1 MTFALRP
8 RRPGR
13 LRPLDSAR
21 DQRGS
26 LSVEMVILV
35 PVFVIMLGLMVAG
48 GRLWVARTT
57 VAEAAYS
64 GARAASLA
72 RTATQGGAD
81 GREAV
86 IDQLDTKGLDCL
98 GRSIDIDTGAFA
110 EPVGQPA
117 TISAEVDCRIGFSD
131 VLLPGMPGSITVH
144 GKAQSA
150 LDTYR
155 ER

>member
-1 MTFALRP
+1 MRLIGCG
-8 RRPGR
+8 RRGC
-13 LRPLDSAR
+13 DQKAR

-35 PVFVIMLGLMVAG
+35 PAFVLMLGLMIAG

-57 VAEAAYS
+57 VTEAAYS

-72 RTATQGGAD
+72 RSATQAGDD
-81 GREAV
+81 GRQAV
-86 IDQLDTKGLDCL
+86 IEQLDTKGVTCL
-98 GRSIDIDTGAFA
+98 SRSINVDTGAFSV
-110 EPVGQPA
+110 PVGQPA
-117 TISAEVDCRIGFSD
+117 TISTEVNCRIGFGD
-131 VLLPGMPGSITVH
+131 LLLPGMPGSISVD